1 MRTLFFVDDLPT
13 TVGQQYTFDN
23 EDALHA
29 IRVLRTGPG
38 EIFWLSDGKGRFA
51 TVKALE
57 VAKKSMQCEVIES
70 EFQEPLDIEYTVIQ
84 ALPKGDRLKACA
96 QLLTEAGAD
105 RLVFWSSARS
115 IGKADKTLDKLDV
128 TVREASKQARR
139 FRIPEIVGPLTTAEV
154 IDEIARTDLAV
165 LFHESATSKLSAI
178 TPPATPVVKK
188 ALIIIGPEGGITDEE
203 LDAFTQSGAEIALM
217 GRPIFRSAHA
227 GIAGLA
233 ALQTLLKSW

>member
-13 TVGQQYTFDN
+13 TVGQVYRFDN

-38 EIFWLSDGKGRFA
+38 EIFWLSDGKGTFS
-51 TVKALE
+51 TVKAID

-70 EFQEPLDIEYTVIQ
+70 AFQEPLEIEYTVIQ
-84 ALPKGDRLKACA
+84 ALPKGDRLKECA
-96 QLLTEAGAD
+96 GLLTEAGAD
-105 RLVFWSSARS
+105 RIVFWASARS

-139 FRIPEIVGPLTTAEV
+139 FRIPEIIGPLTTSQV
-154 IDEIARTDLAV
+154 IDEIARTDVAV
-165 LFHESATSKLSAI
+165 LFHESATSKLSAM
-178 TPPATPVVKK
+178 TAPAAPAVRK

-203 LDAFTQSGAEIALM
+203 LDAFTASGAKIALM

-233 ALQTLLKSW
+233 AVQTLLKSW

>member
-13 TVGQQYTFDN
+13 TVGQIYTFDN

-38 EIFWLSDGKGRFA
+38 EIFWLSDGKGSFS
-51 TVKALE
+51 TVKAIE
-57 VAKKSMQCEVIES
+57 VAKKSMQCEVLES

-139 FRIPEIVGPLTTAEV
+139 FRIPEIVGPLTTAQV

-165 LFHESATSKLSAI
+165 LFHESATSKLSGI
-178 TPPATPVVKK
+178 TAPAVKK
-188 ALIIIGPEGGITDEE
+188 VLIIIGPEGGITDEE
-203 LDAFTQSGAEIALM
+203 LEAFTSSGAKIALM

-233 ALQTLLKSW
+233 AVQTLLKSW

>member
-1 MRTLFFVDDLPT
+1 
-13 TVGQQYTFDN
+13 
-23 EDALHA
+23 
-29 IRVLRTGPG
+29 LRTGPG
-38 EIFWLSDGKGRFA
+38 EVFWLSDGKGSFS
-51 TVKALE
+51 TVKAVE
-57 VAKKSMQCEVIES
+57 VAKKSMQCEVLES

-139 FRIPEIVGPLTTAEV
+139 FRIPEIVGPLTTAQV
-154 IDEIARTDLAV
+154 IDEIARTDIAF

-178 TPPATPVVKK
+178 TAPKVAK

-203 LDAFTQSGAEIALM
+203 LEAFTSSGAKIALM

-233 ALQTLLKSW
+233 AVQTLLKSW

>member
-13 TVGQQYTFDN
+13 TVGQIYTFDN

-38 EIFWLSDGKGRFA
+38 EIFWLSDGKGSFS
-51 TVKALE
+51 TVKAVD

-70 EFQEPLDIEYTVIQ
+70 KFQEPLEIEYTVIQ
-84 ALPKGDRLKACA
+84 ALPKGDRLKACS

-139 FRIPEIVGPLTTAEV
+139 FRIPEIVGPLTTAQV
-154 IDEIARTDLAV
+154 IDEIARTDIAF

-178 TPPATPVVKK
+178 TPPAAPAAKK

-203 LDAFTQSGAEIALM
+203 LEAFTASGAKIALM

-233 ALQTLLKSW
+233 AVQTLLKSW

>member
-13 TVGQQYTFDN
+13 TVGQIYTFDN

-29 IRVLRTGPG
+29 IRVLRTGVG
-38 EIFWLSDGKGRFA
+38 EIFWLSDGNGRFS
-51 TVKALE
+51 TVKAVE
-57 VAKKSMQCEVIES
+57 VAKKSMQCEVLES

-84 ALPKGDRLKACA
+84 ALPKGDRLKECA
-96 QLLTEAGAD
+96 GLLTEAGAD
-105 RLVFWSSARS
+105 RIVFWSSARS

-139 FRIPEIVGPLTTAEV
+139 FRIPEIVGPLTTAQV

-178 TPPATPVVKK
+178 AAPSAKR

-203 LDAFTQSGAEIALM
+203 LDAFTSSGARIALM

-233 ALQTLLKSW
+233 AVQTLLKSW

>member
-13 TVGQQYTFDN
+13 TVGQIYTFDN

-38 EIFWLSDGKGRFA
+38 EIFWLSDGKGSFS
-51 TVKALE
+51 TVKAIE
-57 VAKKSMQCEVIES
+57 VAKKSMQCEVLES

-139 FRIPEIVGPLTTAEV
+139 FRIPEIVGPLTTAQV

-178 TPPATPVVKK
+178 TAPKVAR

-203 LDAFTQSGAEIALM
+203 LEAFTASGAKIALM

-233 ALQTLLKSW
+233 AVQTLLKSW

>member
-1 MRTLFFVDDLPT
+1 MRTLFFVDNLPT
-13 TVGQQYTFDN
+13 TVGQIYTFDN

-38 EIFWLSDGKGRFA
+38 EVFWLSDGKGSFS
-51 TVKALE
+51 TVKAVE
-57 VAKKSMQCEVIES
+57 VAKKSMQCEVLES

-139 FRIPEIVGPLTTAEV
+139 FRIPEIVGPLTTAQV
-154 IDEIARTDLAV
+154 IDEIARTDIAF

-178 TPPATPVVKK
+178 TAPKVAK

-203 LDAFTQSGAEIALM
+203 LEAFTSSGAKIALM

-233 ALQTLLKSW
+233 AVQTLLKSW

>member
-13 TVGQQYTFDN
+13 TVGQMYTFDK

-38 EIFWLSDGKGRFA
+38 EIFWLSDGKGSFS
-51 TVKALE
+51 TVKAVD
-57 VAKKSMQCEVIES
+57 VAKKSMQCEVLES
-70 EFQEPLDIEYTVIQ
+70 GFQEPLEIEYTVIQ

-105 RLVFWSSARS
+105 RIVFWSSARS

-139 FRIPEIVGPLTTAEV
+139 FRIPEIIGPLTTAQV
-154 IDEIARTDLAV
+154 IDEIARADIAV

-178 TPPATPVVKK
+178 STPKVKK

-203 LDAFTQSGAEIALM
+203 LDAFTASGAKIALM

-233 ALQTLLKSW
+233 AVQTLLKSW

>member
-1 MRTLFFVDDLPT
+1 MRTLFFVDDLPI
-13 TVGQQYTFDN
+13 TVGQIYTFDN

-29 IRVLRTGPG
+29 IRVLRTGVG
-38 EIFWLSDGKGRFA
+38 EIFWLSDGKGRFS
-51 TVKALE
+51 TVKAVE
-57 VAKKSMQCEVIES
+57 VAKKSMQCEVLES

-84 ALPKGDRLKACA
+84 ALPKGDRLKECA
-96 QLLTEAGAD
+96 GLLTEAGAD
-105 RLVFWSSARS
+105 RIVFWSSARS

-139 FRIPEIVGPLTTAEV
+139 FRIPEIVGPLTTAQV

-178 TPPATPVVKK
+178 AAPSAKR
-188 ALIIIGPEGGITDEE
+188 ALIIIGPEGGIADEE
-203 LDAFTQSGAEIALM
+203 LDAFTSSGARIALM

-233 ALQTLLKSW
+233 AVQTLLKSW

>member
-1 MRTLFFVDDLPT
+1 MRTLFFVSDLPT
-13 TVGQQYTFDN
+13 QVGATYTFDN
-23 EDALHA
+23 DDALHA

-38 EIFWLSDGKGRFA
+38 EIFWLSDGKGSFS
-51 TVKALE
+51 TVKAVE
-57 VAKKSMQCEVIES
+57 VSKRSMQCEVLET

-84 ALPKGDRLKACA
+84 ALPKGDRLKECA
-96 QLLTEAGAD
+96 GLLTEAGVD
-105 RLVFWSSARS
+105 RIVFWSSARS

-139 FRIPEIVGPLTTAEV
+139 FRIPEIIGPLSTAEV
-154 IDEIARTDLAV
+154 IDEIARTELAV
-165 LFHESATSKLSAI
+165 VFHESATSKLSAI
-178 TPPATPVVKK
+178 TAQSPKK
-188 ALIIIGPEGGITDEE
+188 ALIIIGSEGGITDEE
-203 LDAFTQSGAEIALM
+203 LDAFTSSGAKIALM

>member
-13 TVGQQYTFDN
+13 TVGQMYTFDN

-38 EIFWLSDGKGRFA
+38 EIFWLSDGKGRYS
-51 TVKALE
+51 TVKAVD

-70 EFQEPLDIEYTVIQ
+70 EFQEPLEIEYTVIQ
-84 ALPKGDRLKACA
+84 ALPKGDRLKECA
-96 QLLTEAGAD
+96 GLLTEAGAD
-105 RLVFWSSARS
+105 RIVFWSSARS
-115 IGKADKTLDKLDV
+115 IGTADKTLDKLDV

-139 FRIPEIVGPLTTAEV
+139 FRIPEIIGPLTTAQV
-154 IDEIARTDLAV
+154 IDEIARTDIAV

-178 TPPATPVVKK
+178 AAPKAAK

-203 LDAFTQSGAEIALM
+203 LEAFTSSGAKIALM

-233 ALQTLLKSW
+233 AVQTLLKSW

>member
-1 MRTLFFVDDLPT
+1 MRTLFFVSDLPT
-13 TVGQQYTFDN
+13 QVGATYTFDN

-38 EIFWLSDGKGRFA
+38 EIFWLSDGKGSFS
-51 TVKALE
+51 TVKA
-57 VAKKSMQCEVIES
+57 VQVNKRSMLCEILES

-96 QLLTEAGAD
+96 GLLTEAGVD
-105 RLVFWSSARS
+105 RIVFWSSARS

-139 FRIPEIVGPLTTAEV
+139 FRIPEVIGPLSTAEA
-154 IDEIARTDLAV
+154 IDEIARTDLAIV
-165 LFHESATSKLSAI
+165 FHESATTKLSSI
-178 TPPATPVVKK
+178 TAQSPKK

-203 LDAFTQSGAEIALM
+203 LDAFTSSGAKVALM

-227 GIAGLA
+227 GIAGIA

>member
-13 TVGQQYTFDN
+13 TVGQIYIFDN

-38 EIFWLSDGKGRFA
+38 EVFWLSDGKGSFS
-51 TVKALE
+51 TVKAVE
-57 VAKKSMQCEVIES
+57 VAKKSMQCEVLES

-139 FRIPEIVGPLTTAEV
+139 FRIPEIVGPLTTAQV
-154 IDEIARTDLAV
+154 IDEIARTDIAF

-178 TPPATPVVKK
+178 TAPKVAK

-203 LDAFTQSGAEIALM
+203 LEAFTSSGAKIALM

-233 ALQTLLKSW
+233 AVQTLLKSW

>member
-13 TVGQQYTFDN
+13 TVGQIYIFDN

-38 EIFWLSDGKGRFA
+38 EVFWLSDGKGSFS
-51 TVKALE
+51 TVKAVE
-57 VAKKSMQCEVIES
+57 VAKKSMQCEVLES

-139 FRIPEIVGPLTTAEV
+139 FRIPEIVGPLTTAQV
-154 IDEIARTDLAV
+154 IDEIARADIAF

-178 TPPATPVVKK
+178 TAPKVAK

-203 LDAFTQSGAEIALM
+203 LEAFTSSGAKIALM

-233 ALQTLLKSW
+233 AVQTLLKSW

>member
-13 TVGQQYTFDN
+13 TVGQIYIFDN

-38 EIFWLSDGKGRFA
+38 EVFWLSDGKGSFS
-51 TVKALE
+51 TVKAVE
-57 VAKKSMQCEVIES
+57 VAKKSMQCEVLES
-70 EFQEPLDIEYTVIQ
+70 EFQEPLDIEYTIIQ

-139 FRIPEIVGPLTTAEV
+139 FRIPEIVGPLTTAQV
-154 IDEIARTDLAV
+154 IDEIARTDIAF

-178 TPPATPVVKK
+178 TAPKVAK

-203 LDAFTQSGAEIALM
+203 LEAFTSSGAKIALM

-233 ALQTLLKSW
+233 AVQTLLKSW

>member
-1 MRTLFFVDDLPT
+1 MRTLFFVDNLPT
-13 TVGQQYTFDN
+13 TAGQIYTFDN

-29 IRVLRTGPG
+29 IRVLRTGVG
-38 EIFWLSDGKGRFA
+38 EIFWLSDGKGRFS
-51 TVKALE
+51 TVKAVE
-57 VAKKSMQCEVIES
+57 VAKKSMQCEVLES

-84 ALPKGDRLKACA
+84 ALPKGDRLKECA
-96 QLLTEAGAD
+96 GLLTEAGAD
-105 RLVFWSSARS
+105 RIVFWSSARS

-139 FRIPEIVGPLTTAEV
+139 FRIPEIVGPLSTAQV
-154 IDEIARTDLAV
+154 IDEIARTDIAV
-165 LFHESATSKLSAI
+165 LFHESATSKLSTISA
-178 TPPATPVVKK
+178 PSVKR

-203 LDAFTQSGAEIALM
+203 LDAFTSSGARVALM

-233 ALQTLLKSW
+233 AVQTLLKSW

>member
-1 MRTLFFVDDLPT
+1 MRTLFFVSDLPT
-13 TVGQQYTFDN
+13 QVGATYTFDN

-38 EIFWLSDGKGRFA
+38 EIFWLSDGKGTFS

-57 VAKKSMQCEVIES
+57 VSKRLMLCEVLES
-70 EFQEPLDIEYTVIQ
+70 EIQEPLDIEYTVIQ
-84 ALPKGDRLKACA
+84 ALPKGDRLKECA
-96 QLLTEAGAD
+96 GLLTEAGVD
-105 RLVFWSSARS
+105 RIVFWSSARS

-139 FRIPEIVGPLTTAEV
+139 FRIPEIIGPLSTTEV

-165 LFHESATSKLSAI
+165 VFHESATSKLSAI
-178 TPPATPVVKK
+178 TAQSPKK

-203 LDAFTQSGAEIALM
+203 LDSFASSGAKIALM

-227 GIAGLA
+227 GIAGIA

>member
-1 MRTLFFVDDLPT
+1 MRTLFFVPDLPT
-13 TVGQQYTFDN
+13 QVGATYTFDN
-23 EDALHA
+23 DDALHA

-38 EIFWLSDGKGRFA
+38 EIFWLSDGKGSFS
-51 TVKALE
+51 TVKAVE
-57 VAKKSMQCEVIES
+57 VSKRSMQCEVIET

-84 ALPKGDRLKACA
+84 ALPKGDRLKECA
-96 QLLTEAGAD
+96 GLLTEAGVD
-105 RLVFWSSARS
+105 RIVFWSSARS

-139 FRIPEIVGPLTTAEV
+139 FRIPEIIGPLSTAEV

-165 LFHESATSKLSAI
+165 VFHESATSKLSAI
-178 TPPATPVVKK
+178 TAQSPKK

-203 LDAFTQSGAEIALM
+203 LDAFTSSGAKIALM
-217 GRPIFRSAHA
+217 GRPVFRSAHA
-227 GIAGLA
+227 GIAGIA

>member
-13 TVGQQYTFDN
+13 TVGQIYTFDN

-38 EIFWLSDGKGRFA
+38 EVFWLSDGKGSFS
-51 TVKALE
+51 TVKAIE
-57 VAKKSMQCEVIES
+57 VAKKSMQCEVLES

-139 FRIPEIVGPLTTAEV
+139 FRIPEIVGPLTTAQV
-154 IDEIARTDLAV
+154 IDEIARTDIAF
-165 LFHESATSKLSAI
+165 LFHEGATSKLSAI
-178 TPPATPVVKK
+178 TAPKVAK

-203 LDAFTQSGAEIALM
+203 LEAFTSSGAKIALM

-233 ALQTLLKSW
+233 AVQTLLKSW

>member
-1 MRTLFFVDDLPT
+1 MRTLFFVSDLPT
-13 TVGQQYTFDN
+13 QVGATYTFDN
-23 EDALHA
+23 DDALHA

-38 EIFWLSDGKGRFA
+38 EIFWLSDGKGSFS
-51 TVKALE
+51 TVKAVE
-57 VAKKSMQCEVIES
+57 VSKRSMQCEVIET

-84 ALPKGDRLKACA
+84 ALPKGDRLKECA
-96 QLLTEAGAD
+96 GLLTEAGVD
-105 RLVFWSSARS
+105 RIVFWSSARS

-139 FRIPEIVGPLTTAEV
+139 FRIPEIIGPLSTTEV

-165 LFHESATSKLSAI
+165 LFHESATSKLSTI
-178 TPPATPVVKK
+178 TSQSPKK

-203 LDAFTQSGAEIALM
+203 LDAFTSSGAKIALM

-227 GIAGLA
+227 GIAGIA

>member
-13 TVGQQYTFDN
+13 TVGQIYTFDN

-38 EIFWLSDGKGRFA
+38 EVFWLSDGRGSFS
-51 TVKALE
+51 TVKAIQ

-70 EFQEPLDIEYTVIQ
+70 EFQAPLDIEYTVIQ

-139 FRIPEIVGPLTTAEV
+139 FRIPEIVGPLTTAQV
-154 IDEIARTDLAV
+154 IDEIARTDIAF
-165 LFHESATSKLSAI
+165 LFHESATSKLSGI
-178 TPPATPVVKK
+178 TAPAVKK
-188 ALIIIGPEGGITDEE
+188 VLIIIGPEGGITDEE
-203 LDAFTQSGAEIALM
+203 LEAFTASGAKIALM

-233 ALQTLLKSW
+233 AVQTLLKSW

>member
-1 MRTLFFVDDLPT
+1 
-13 TVGQQYTFDN
+13 VGQIYTFDN

-38 EIFWLSDGKGRFA
+38 EVFWLSDGKGSFS
-51 TVKALE
+51 TVKAIE
-57 VAKKSMQCEVIES
+57 VAKKSMQCEVLES

-139 FRIPEIVGPLTTAEV
+139 FRIPEIVGPLTTAQV
-154 IDEIARTDLAV
+154 IDEIARTDIAF

-178 TPPATPVVKK
+178 AAPAVKK

-203 LDAFTQSGAEIALM
+203 LEAFTSSGAKIALM

-233 ALQTLLKSW
+233 AVQTLLKSW

>member
-1 MRTLFFVDDLPT
+1 MRTLFFVDNLPT
-13 TVGQQYTFDN
+13 TVGQIYTFDN

-38 EIFWLSDGKGRFA
+38 EVFWLSDGKGSFS
-51 TVKALE
+51 TVKAIE
-57 VAKKSMQCEVIES
+57 VAKKSMQCEVLES

-139 FRIPEIVGPLTTAEV
+139 FRIPEIVGPLTTAQV
-154 IDEIARTDLAV
+154 IDEIARTDIAF

-178 TPPATPVVKK
+178 TAPKVAK

-203 LDAFTQSGAEIALM
+203 LEAFTSSGAKIALM

-233 ALQTLLKSW
+233 AVQTLLKSW

>member
-1 MRTLFFVDDLPT
+1 MRTLFFVDNLPT
-13 TVGQQYTFDN
+13 TVGQIYTFDN

-38 EIFWLSDGKGRFA
+38 EVFWLSDGKGSFS
-51 TVKALE
+51 TVKAIE
-57 VAKKSMQCEVIES
+57 VAKKSMQCEVLES

-139 FRIPEIVGPLTTAEV
+139 FRIPEIVGPLTTAQV
-154 IDEIARTDLAV
+154 IDEIARTDIAL

-178 TPPATPVVKK
+178 TAPKVAK

-203 LDAFTQSGAEIALM
+203 LEAFTSSGAKIALM

-233 ALQTLLKSW
+233 AVQTLLKSW

>member
-13 TVGQQYTFDN
+13 TVGQMYTFDN

-38 EIFWLSDGKGRFA
+38 EVFWLSDGKGSFS
-51 TVKALE
+51 TVKAVD

-70 EFQEPLDIEYTVIQ
+70 EFQEALEIEYTVIQ
-84 ALPKGDRLKACA
+84 ALPKGDRLKECA
-96 QLLTEAGAD
+96 GLLTEAGAD
-105 RLVFWSSARS
+105 RIVFWSSARS

-139 FRIPEIVGPLTTAEV
+139 FRIPELIGPLTTAQV
-154 IDEIARTDLAV
+154 IDEIARTDIAV

-178 TPPATPVVKK
+178 AAPKVTR

-203 LDAFTQSGAEIALM
+203 LEAFTSSGAKIALM

-233 ALQTLLKSW
+233 AVQTLLKSW

>member
-1 MRTLFFVDDLPT
+1 M
-13 TVGQQYTFDN
+13 YTFDN

-38 EIFWLSDGKGRFA
+38 EVFWLSDGKGTYS
-51 TVKALE
+51 TVKAVD

-70 EFQEPLDIEYTVIQ
+70 EFQEPLEIEYTVIQ

-105 RLVFWSSARS
+105 RIVFWSSARS

-139 FRIPEIVGPLTTAEV
+139 FRIPEIIGPLTTAQV
-154 IDEIARTDLAV
+154 IDEIARTDIAV

-178 TPPATPVVKK
+178 AAPKVAK

-203 LDAFTQSGAEIALM
+203 LEAFTSSGAKIALM

-233 ALQTLLKSW
+233 AVQTLLKSW

>member
-13 TVGQQYTFDN
+13 TVGQIYTFDN

-38 EIFWLSDGKGRFA
+38 EIFWLSDGKGSFS
-51 TVKALE
+51 TVKAID

-70 EFQEPLDIEYTVIQ
+70 EFQEPLEIEYTVIQ

-139 FRIPEIVGPLTTAEV
+139 FRIPEIVGPLTTAQV
-154 IDEIARTDLAV
+154 IDEIARTDIAF

-203 LDAFTQSGAEIALM
+203 LEIFTASGATIALM

-233 ALQTLLKSW
+233 AVQTLLKSW

>member
-13 TVGQQYTFDN
+13 TVGQVYTFNN

-38 EIFWLSDGKGRFA
+38 EIFWLSDGKGSFS
-51 TVKALE
+51 TVKAIE
-57 VAKKSMQCEVIES
+57 VAKKTMKCEVIES
-70 EFQEPLDIEYTVIQ
+70 EFQEQRDIEYTVIQ
-84 ALPKGDRLKACA
+84 ALPKGDRLKSCA

-105 RLVFWSSARS
+105 RIVFWSSARS

-139 FRIPEIVGPLTTAEV
+139 FRIPEIIGPVTTAQV
-154 IDEIARTDLAV
+154 IDEIARTDIAV
-165 LFHESATSKLSAI
+165 LFHESSTSKLSAI
-178 TPPATPVVKK
+178 SAPPVKK

-203 LDAFTQSGAEIALM
+203 LDVFTASGAKIALM

-233 ALQTLLKSW
+233 AVQTLLKSW

>member
-13 TVGQQYTFDN
+13 TVGQIYTFDN

-29 IRVLRTGPG
+29 IRVLRTGVG
-38 EIFWLSDGKGRFA
+38 EIFWLSDGKGRFS
-51 TVKALE
+51 TVKAVE
-57 VAKKSMQCEVIES
+57 VAKKSMQCEVLES

-84 ALPKGDRLKACA
+84 ALPKGDRLKECA
-96 QLLTEAGAD
+96 GLLTEAGAD
-105 RLVFWSSARS
+105 RIVFWSSARS

-139 FRIPEIVGPLTTAEV
+139 FRIPEIVGPLTTAQV
-154 IDEIARTDLAV
+154 IEEIARTDLAV

-178 TPPATPVVKK
+178 SAPSAKR

-203 LDAFTQSGAEIALM
+203 LDAFTSSGARIALM

-233 ALQTLLKSW
+233 AVQTLLKSW

>member
-1 MRTLFFVDDLPT
+1 MRTLFFVDDLPI
-13 TVGQQYTFDN
+13 TVGQIYTFDN

-38 EIFWLSDGKGRFA
+38 EIFWLSDGKGSFS
-51 TVKALE
+51 TVKAVD
-57 VAKKSMQCEVIES
+57 VAKKSMRCEVIES
-70 EFQEPLDIEYTVIQ
+70 EFQEPLEIEYTVIQ

-128 TVREASKQARR
+128 TVREACKQARR
-139 FRIPEIVGPLTTAEV
+139 FRIPEIVGPLTTAQV
-154 IDEIARTDLAV
+154 IDEIARTDIAF

-178 TPPATPVVKK
+178 TPPAAPAVKK

-203 LDAFTQSGAEIALM
+203 LESFTASGAKISLM

-233 ALQTLLKSW
+233 AVQTLLKSW

>member
-13 TVGQQYTFDN
+13 TVGQMYTFNN

-38 EIFWLSDGKGRFA
+38 EVFWLSDGKGHFS
-51 TVKALE
+51 TVKAVE

-70 EFQEPLDIEYTVIQ
+70 QFQEPLDIEYTVIQ

-105 RLVFWSSARS
+105 RIVFWSSARS

-139 FRIPEIVGPLTTAEV
+139 FRIPEIIGPLTTAQV
-154 IDEIARTDLAV
+154 VDEIARTDIAV

-178 TPPATPVVKK
+178 AVPAVKK

-203 LDAFTQSGAEIALM
+203 LETFTASGAKIALM

-233 ALQTLLKSW
+233 AVQTLLKSW

>member
-1 MRTLFFVDDLPT
+1 MRTLFFVDDLPK
-13 TVGQQYTFDN
+13 TVGQIYTFDN

-38 EIFWLSDGKGRFA
+38 EIFWLSDGKGRYS
-51 TVKALE
+51 TVKAIE
-57 VAKKSMQCEVIES
+57 VSKKSMQCEVIES
-70 EFQEPLDIEYTVIQ
+70 EFQEPLEIEYTVIQ
-84 ALPKGDRLKACA
+84 ALPKGDRLKECA

-105 RLVFWSSARS
+105 RIVFWSSARS

-139 FRIPEIVGPLTTAEV
+139 FRIPQIIGPLTTAQV
-154 IDEIARTDLAV
+154 IDEIARTDIAV
-165 LFHESATSKLSAI
+165 LFHESTTSKLSAI
-178 TPPATPVVKK
+178 TTPPVKK

-203 LDAFTQSGAEIALM
+203 LDACTASGAKIALM

-233 ALQTLLKSW
+233 AVQTLLKSW

>member
-1 MRTLFFVDDLPT
+1 MRTLFFVGDLPT
-13 TVGQQYTFDN
+13 TVGQIYTFDN
-23 EDALHA
+23 EDAVHA

-38 EIFWLSDGKGRFA
+38 EIFWLSDGKGSFS
-51 TVKALE
+51 TVKAID

-139 FRIPEIVGPLTTAEV
+139 FRIPEIVGPLTTAQV

-178 TPPATPVVKK
+178 TAPSSPAVKR

-203 LDAFTQSGAEIALM
+203 LEAFTSSGAKIALM

-233 ALQTLLKSW
+233 AVQTLLKSW

>member
-13 TVGQQYTFDN
+13 TVGQIYTFDN

-38 EIFWLSDGKGRFA
+38 EVFWLSDGKGSFS
-51 TVKALE
+51 TVKAIE
-57 VAKKSMQCEVIES
+57 VAKKSMQCEVLES

-139 FRIPEIVGPLTTAEV
+139 FRIPEIVGPLTTAQV
-154 IDEIARTDLAV
+154 IDEIARTDIAF

-178 TPPATPVVKK
+178 TAPKVAK

-203 LDAFTQSGAEIALM
+203 LEAFTASGAKIALM

-233 ALQTLLKSW
+233 AVQTLLKSW

>member
-13 TVGQQYTFDN
+13 TVGQIYTFDN

-38 EIFWLSDGKGRFA
+38 EIFWLSDGKGSFS
-51 TVKALE
+51 TVKAIE

-139 FRIPEIVGPLTTAEV
+139 FRIPEIVGPLTTAQV
-154 IDEIARTDLAV
+154 IDEIARTDIAF
-165 LFHESATSKLSAI
+165 LFHESATSKLSSI
-178 TPPATPVVKK
+178 IPPAAPAVKK

-203 LDAFTQSGAEIALM
+203 LEAFTASGAKISLM

-233 ALQTLLKSW
+233 AVQTLLKSW

>member
-1 MRTLFFVDDLPT
+1 MRTLFFVSDLPT
-13 TVGQQYTFDN
+13 VVGSQYTFDN

-38 EIFWLSDGKGRFA
+38 EIFWLSDGKGSFS
-51 TVKALE
+51 TVKAIE
-57 VAKKSMQCEVIES
+57 VSKRSMQCEVLES
-70 EFQEPLDIEYTVIQ
+70 EFEEPLDIEYTVIQ
-84 ALPKGDRLKACA
+84 ALPKGDRLKECA
-96 QLLTEAGAD
+96 GLLTEAGVD
-105 RLVFWSSARS
+105 RIVFWSSARS

-139 FRIPEIVGPLTTAEV
+139 FWIPEIIGPLSTTDV

-165 LFHESATSKLSAI
+165 VFHESATSKLSAI
-178 TPPATPVVKK
+178 IANSPKK

-203 LDAFTQSGAEIALM
+203 LDAFTSSGAKIALM

-227 GIAGLA
+227 GIAGIA

>member
-1 MRTLFFVDDLPT
+1 MRTLFFVEDLPT
-13 TVGQQYTFDN
+13 TVGQRYTFNN

-38 EIFWLSDGKGRFA
+38 EIFWLSDGKGTFS

-57 VAKKSMQCEVIES
+57 VEKKSMQVEVLES
-70 EFQEPLDIEYTVIQ
+70 QFQEPLDIEYTVIQ
-84 ALPKGDRLKACA
+84 ALPKGDRLKQCA
-96 QLLTEAGAD
+96 ALLTEAGAD
-105 RLVFWSSARS
+105 RIVFWNSARS
-115 IGKADKTLDKLDV
+115 IGKSEDKTFDKLDV
-128 TVREASKQARR
+128 TIREASKQARR
-139 FRIPEIVGPLTTAEV
+139 FRIPEIVGPLTTAQV

-165 LFHESATSKLSAI
+165 LFHESAISKLSAI
-178 TPPATPVVKK
+178 SPPAVKR

-203 LDAFTQSGAEIALM
+203 LDAFTSSGAIIALM

>member
-13 TVGQQYTFDN
+13 TVGQIYTFDN

-38 EIFWLSDGKGRFA
+38 EIFWLSDGKGSFS
-51 TVKALE
+51 TVKALN
-57 VAKKSMQCEVIES
+57 VSKKSMQCEVLES
-70 EFQEPLDIEYTVIQ
+70 QFQEPLDIEYTVIQ
-84 ALPKGDRLKACA
+84 ALPKGDRLKECA
-96 QLLTEAGAD
+96 GLLTEAGAD
-105 RLVFWSSARS
+105 RIVFWSSARS

-139 FRIPEIVGPLTTAEV
+139 FRIPEIVGPLTTSQV
-154 IDEIARTDLAV
+154 IDEIARTDIAV
-165 LFHESATSKLSAI
+165 LFHESATAKLSAI
-178 TPPATPVVKK
+178 TPPAAKK

-203 LDAFTQSGAEIALM
+203 LEAFTSSGAIIALM